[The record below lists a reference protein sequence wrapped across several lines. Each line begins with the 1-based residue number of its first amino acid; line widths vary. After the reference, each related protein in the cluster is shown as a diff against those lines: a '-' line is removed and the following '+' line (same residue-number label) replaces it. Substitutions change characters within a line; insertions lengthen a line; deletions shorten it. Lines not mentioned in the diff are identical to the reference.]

1 MEALIRILEEIEPG
15 INYNEC
21 NTLID
26 DRILD
31 SFAILTLVSE
41 IEDEFDV
48 EIDPTQIIAE
58 NFNSAENLWA
68 LINDLKKCNN

>member
-1 MEALIRILEEIEPG
+1 MERLIRILEEIEPG
-15 INYNEC
+15 IDYENC

-26 DRILD
+26 DSLLD
-31 SFAILTLVSE
+31 SFDILTLVSD

-48 EIDPTQIIAE
+48 EIDPTQIVAE
-58 NFNSAENLWA
+58 NFNSAENLWS